1 MSQSEISKTTAVEV
15 KAQTIDRRRLHNRT
29 LREFTQG
36 RMFTICKHRWFS
48 GCLAGVEGTLN
59 NLPDGERE
67 QGRVFTICNTS
78 LWSVYRAATAKVSK
92 NRRLVVPVV
101 QRIGQG
107 RRFPGKTNPHH
118 RLLATSS
125 SAENEEGKLED
136 LPEQGRQAESDGYC
150 DPDQYQRHQSGG
162 GGPEDQNQYDKGDGY
177 SERLTV

>member
-1 MSQSEISKTTAVEV
+1 VSQSVISKATAVKV
-15 KAQTIDRRRLHNRT
+15 KTT
-29 LREFTQG
+29 LLILRVSTQG

-107 RRFPGKTNPHH
+107 RRFPGKTNPHVKGGEIMYH
-118 RLLATSS
+118 
-125 SAENEEGKLED
+125 
-136 LPEQGRQAESDGYC
+136 QGGRVLRCGA
-150 DPDQYQRHQSGG
+150 
-162 GGPEDQNQYDKGDGY
+162 
-177 SERLTV
+177 